1 VSEAE
6 IQPPPGT
13 EPPRTGPSFGE
24 ALQAWGRIALLSFG
38 GPAAQ
43 IAVMHRVMV
52 EERGW
57 IDEKRFLNALNFC
70 MLLPG
75 PEAMQLATYLGWMTH
90 GVRGGITAGLLFI
103 LPGFLSILLLSFVY
117 VWFGDVPAIEGLLF
131 GLKAAVLA
139 IVFVALDR
147 LRRRVLQGRTQLAI
161 AAASFVALFFLQL
174 PFPLVILAAAA
185 IGFWQARGQDAGAPA
200 AAPLPAGRPARTLA
214 TAALGLLAWLG
225 PLLLVAA
232 ALGPRH
238 LMSELGLFFSQVA
251 VVSFGGA
258 YAVLA
263 YVAQHAVEARGWL
276 SPAEMV
282 DGLGLAETTPG
293 PLIQV
298 LQFVAF
304 LAAWRDAAPFE
315 QVTAGLLASV
325 VATWATF
332 APCFLWIFV
341 GAPWIDRL
349 LHQPLIGG
357 AMAGVRAAVVGAVLN
372 LSLWFAL
379 HVLFARVGQ
388 LHLGPV
394 RLLVPSPGSL
404 DLAAVLLAAGAL
416 VLLAW
421 RGWGMLAV
429 LGMAAVAGMG
439 YVLLVS

>member
-1 VSEAE
+1 MTR
-6 IQPPPGT
+6 PG
-13 EPPRTGPSFGE
+13 FGE
-24 ALQAWGRIALLSFG
+24 ATRAWVRVAILSFG

-43 IAVMHRVMV
+43 IAVMHRILV
-52 EERGW
+52 EEKGW
-57 IDEKRFLNALNFC
+57 IDERRFLHALNFC

-75 PEAMQLATYLGWMTH
+75 PEAQQLATYLGWILH
-90 GVRGGITAGLLFI
+90 GVRGGLVAGLLFI

-117 VWFGDVPAIEGLLF
+117 VWLGDAPAVAGLLF

-139 IVFVALDR
+139 VVLVALDR
-147 LRRRVLQGRTQLAI
+147 LRRRALQGRMLLFI

-185 IGFWQARGQDAGAPA
+185 LGLWQARHRQIDAATAPVA
-200 AAPLPAGRPARTLA
+200 ARPARTLA
-214 TAALGLLAWLG
+214 TAAVGLLAWLG
-225 PLLLVAA
+225 PLVAVALL
-232 ALGPRH
+232 LGPGH
-238 LMSELGLFFSQVA
+238 LLSEVGLFFSQVA

-263 YVAQHAVEARGWL
+263 YVAQHAVEAQGWL
-276 SPAEMV
+276 TPAEMV

-304 LAAWRDAAPFE
+304 LAAWRDAAPFDP
-315 QVTAGLLASV
+315 VIAGLLASI

-341 GAPWIDRL
+341 GAPWVDRL
-349 LHQPLIGG
+349 LGWPRLGG
-357 AMAGVRAAVVGAVLN
+357 AMAGVGAAVVGAVLN

-379 HVLFARVGQ
+379 HVLFERVEAM
-388 LHLGPV
+388 HLGPV
-394 RLLVPSPGSL
+394 RLLLPAAGSA
-404 DLAAVLLAAGAL
+404 DLLAMLFAALAL

-429 LGMAAVAGMG
+429 LGTAAGAGM
-439 YVLLVS
+439 VIALALA

>member
-1 VSEAE
+1 MSVAE
-6 IQPPPGT
+6 P
-13 EPPRTGPSFGE
+13 EPPEFQPKGPSFGE

-52 EERGW
+52 EEKGW
-57 IDEKRFLNALNFC
+57 VDEKRFLNALNFC

-75 PEAMQLATYLGWMTH
+75 PEAMQLVTYLGWMTH
-90 GVRGGITAGLLFI
+90 GVRGGLTAGLLFI

-147 LRRRVLQGRTQLAI
+147 LRRRVLHGRTQLAV

-185 IGFWQARGQDAGAPA
+185 IGFWQARGQHAGAPP

-232 ALGPRH
+232 ALGPEH

-349 LHQPLIGG
+349 LHLPLLGG

-379 HVLFARVGQ
+379 HVLFERVGQ
-388 LHLGPV
+388 VYLGPV
-394 RLLVPSPGSL
+394 RLLVPAPGSL
-404 DLAAVLLAAGAL
+404 DMAAALLAAGAL

-429 LGMAAVAGMG
+429 LGAAAAIGMG
-439 YVLLVS
+439 YTLLVP

>member
-1 VSEAE
+1 MT
-6 IQPPPGT
+6 QPG
-13 EPPRTGPSFGE
+13 FGE
-24 ALQAWGRIALLSFG
+24 ATRAWVRVAILSFG

-43 IAVMHRVMV
+43 IAVMHRILV
-52 EERGW
+52 EEKGW
-57 IDEKRFLNALNFC
+57 IDERRFLHALNFC

-75 PEAMQLATYLGWMTH
+75 PEAQQLATYLGWILH
-90 GVRGGITAGLLFI
+90 GVRGGLVAGLLFI

-117 VWFGDVPAIEGLLF
+117 VWLGDAPAVAGLLF

-139 IVFVALDR
+139 VVLVALDR
-147 LRRRVLQGRTQLAI
+147 LRRRALQGRMLLFI

-185 IGFWQARGQDAGAPA
+185 LGLWQARHQRVDA
-200 AAPLPAGRPARTLA
+200 AAAQVTARPARTLA
-214 TAALGLLAWLG
+214 TAGIGLLAWLG
-225 PLLLVAA
+225 PLAVIPLL
-232 ALGPRH
+232 LGPGH
-238 LMSELGLFFSQVA
+238 LLSEVGLFFSQVA

-263 YVAQHAVEARGWL
+263 YVAQHAVEAQGWL
-276 SPAEMV
+276 TPAEMV

-304 LAAWRDAAPFE
+304 LAAWRDAAPFDPAM
-315 QVTAGLLASV
+315 AGLLASI

-341 GAPWIDRL
+341 GAPWVDRL
-349 LHQPLIGG
+349 LGWPRLGG
-357 AMAGVRAAVVGAVLN
+357 AMAGVGAAVVGAVLN

-379 HVLFARVGQ
+379 HVLFERVEAVR
-388 LHLGPV
+388 LGPV
-394 RLLVPSPGSL
+394 RLLVP
-404 DLAAVLLAAGAL
+404 AAASADLLAMLFAALAL

-429 LGMAAVAGMG
+429 LGTAAGAGM
-439 YVLLVS
+439 VLALALA

>member
-6 IQPPPGT
+6 TQPR
-13 EPPRTGPSFGE
+13 PRTLPPLAGPSFRE

-52 EERGW
+52 EEKGW
-57 IDEKRFLNALNFC
+57 VDEKRFLNALNFC

-75 PEAMQLATYLGWMTH
+75 PEAMQLVTYLGWMTH

-174 PFPLVILAAAA
+174 PFPLVILAAAV
-185 IGFWQARGQDAGAPA
+185 IGFWQARGQDPGTP
-200 AAPLPAGRPARTLA
+200 PPPPETRPARTLA
-214 TAALGLLAWLG
+214 TAVLGLLAWLG
-225 PLLLVAA
+225 PLLLIAVL
-232 ALGPRH
+232 LGPGH
-238 LMSELGLFFSQVA
+238 LLSQLGLFFSQVA

-332 APCFLWIFV
+332 APSFLWIFV

-349 LHQPLIGG
+349 LHQPLLGG

-388 LHLGPV
+388 VEFGPM
-394 RLLVPSPGSL
+394 RLLVPGPGSL
-404 DLAAVLLAAGAL
+404 DMPAALLAAGAL
-416 VLLAW
+416 ALLAW

-429 LGMAAVAGMG
+429 LGTAAVAGMG
-439 YVLLVS
+439 YVLLIS